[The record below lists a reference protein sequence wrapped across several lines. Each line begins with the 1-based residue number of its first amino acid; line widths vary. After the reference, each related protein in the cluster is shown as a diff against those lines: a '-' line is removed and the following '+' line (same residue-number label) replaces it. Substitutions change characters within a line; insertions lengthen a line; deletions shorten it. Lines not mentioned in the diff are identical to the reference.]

1 MTKIKNITFKKIKS
15 VKEVRVTNTYDFTV
29 KDEHRIIA
37 RQQGSKNAFYTSN
50 CWHPDIEDFITAK
63 QTNGRLTKFNM
74 SVLITDAMMHAVI
87 NHLPWSLEF
96 PDIHSDVQLEGGVSV
111 KELYNLHWDGNLQN
125 WKNNNLPTKIY
136 KTFDDANEL
145 WDLITIS
152 TYERNEPG
160 VLFVDTINRKNNL
173 YYCEHISATNPCGE
187 QLLPIGGACLLGNIN
202 LTQFVDLEKRDWDY
216 EKLKNIIH
224 TAVRFMDNVN
234 DLTYVPLT
242 SQAEEIKAKRRIG
255 LGIMGYGSAL
265 YMLKVRYGSEK
276 ALKLTDELM
285 TFMSNQAYQ
294 ASSLLAN
301 EKGVFPMY
309 DKDKYLAGQYVKTL
323 SEETLSMIDKYGMR
337 NSHLMS
343 IQPTGNTS
351 AFANVISGGLEPV
364 FLPEYKRTSIV
375 PFPPAGLEIPRLI
388 NWDNKTYSGS
398 NKKWVWISEGDEP
411 MLLLEFNGIIY
422 KIDKS
427 RGLVKE
433 TIVRDYAVRF
443 LDNIGEWDKDAD
455 WVATTENLSISE
467 HINTMEVFSKH
478 ICSAMSK
485 CMASE
490 TTMVEM
496 NGQIYYLDELDH
508 HNEEDSFYSQH
519 NQKIINHLGKVVDV
533 KSVYNNGYRD
543 TISIGF
549 SDGSTICCTY
559 NHRIYTENGWVK
571 AIDLQLGMKIN
582 SK

>member
-1 MTKIKNITFKKIKS
+1 MIIKKIIKPLFDKKDYVSKS
-15 VKEVRVTNTYDFTV
+15 
-29 KDEHRIIA
+29 I
-37 RQQGSKNAFYTSN
+37 
-50 CWHPDIEDFITAK
+50 
-63 QTNGRLTKFNM
+63 L
-74 SVLITDAMMHAVI
+74 SVD
-87 NHLPWSLEF
+87 
-96 PDIHSDVQLEGGVSV
+96 
-111 KELYNLHWDGNLQN
+111 
-125 WKNNNLPTKIY
+125 
-136 KTFDDANEL
+136 
-145 WDLITIS
+145 
-152 TYERNEPG
+152 
-160 VLFVDTINRKNNL
+160 
-173 YYCEHISATNPCGE
+173 CGE

-202 LTQFVDLEKRDWDY
+202 LTQFVDLDKRNWDY

-234 DLTYVPLT
+234 DLTYVPLA

-301 EKGVFPMY
+301 EKGVFPLY
-309 DKDKYLAGQYVKTL
+309 AKEKYLAGQYVKTL
-323 SEETLSMIDKYGMR
+323 SEETLLMIDKYGMR

-375 PFPPAGLEIPRLI
+375 PFPPAGLELPRLI
-388 NWDNKTYSGS
+388 NWDNKSYSGS
-398 NKKWVWISEGDEP
+398 NKKWEWILEGDEP
-411 MLLLEFNGIIY
+411 MLFLEFNGVVY

-485 CMASE
+485 CMDSA
-490 TTMVEM
+490 TTMVEI
-496 NGQIYYLDELDH
+496 NGKIHYLDELDY
-508 HNEEDSFYSQH
+508 NTEVDSFKQFIYKHQ
-519 NQKIINHLGKVVDV
+519 IFNHTGTIVDI
-533 KSVYNNGYRD
+533 KSVYNNGDAD
-543 TISIGF
+543 TVTIGF

-559 NHRIYTENGWVK
+559 NHRIYTENGWTP
-571 AIDLQLGMKIN
+571 AIDLQLGTKIN
-582 SK
+582 